1 VDDAGGRRPPFATL
15 PRMSIEMR
23 AAEVYRL
30 ANTLRGAADDAEQIS
45 ARLREAPQV
54 GGGLQTAVEH
64 FLESQRAAGKAFAG
78 ELAWLGSTVTDVADS
93 WLHLDGTL
101 LAQHGPLGA
110 E

>member
-1 VDDAGGRRPPFATL
+1 
-15 PRMSIEMR
+15 MSIEMR

-30 ANTLRGAADDAEQIS
+30 ANTLRSAADDAEQIG

-64 FLESQRAAGKAFAG
+64 FLESHRVAGKAFAG
-78 ELAWLGSTVTDVADS
+78 ELAWLGGTVTDVAES
-93 WLHLDGTL
+93 WLRLDGTL

-110 E
+110 Q

>member
-1 VDDAGGRRPPFATL
+1 MDDAGGRRPPFATL

-64 FLESQRAAGKAFAG
+64 FLERVYNQKRLHSA
-78 ELAWLGSTVTDVADS
+78 LGYRPPVEFEQNLRMPAPE
-93 WLHLDGTL
+93 
-101 LAQHGPLGA
+101 AQA
-110 E
+110 